1 MALELDG
8 RYNKTKILDYS
19 SKIIANAEKLQTL
32 DLYSKIRRLRQ
43 ESQRKSKIIIY
54 DVGCFHTMKHI
65 FLKGYT
71 FVEIMQKAEFLSNAI
86 FTTRRAHSLVP
97 PKRY

>member
-1 MALELDG
+1 
-8 RYNKTKILDYS
+8 
-19 SKIIANAEKLQTL
+19 
-32 DLYSKIRRLRQ
+32 
-43 ESQRKSKIIIY
+43 
-54 DVGCFHTMKHI
+54 MKHI
-65 FLKGYT
+65 FLKEYT

>member
-1 MALELDG
+1 MIQQ
-8 RYNKTKILDYS
+8 KTKILDYS

-32 DLYSKIRRLRQ
+32 ELYSKIRRLRQ
-43 ESQRKSKIIIY
+43 ESQRKSKIIIHDGLLSY
-54 DVGCFHTMKHI
+54 DEAYILERIYFCRK
-65 FLKGYT
+65 
-71 FVEIMQKAEFLSNAI
+71 IMQKAEFLSNAI

>member
-32 DLYSKIRRLRQ
+32 ELYSKIRRLRQ
-43 ESQRKSKIIIY
+43 ESQRKSKIIIHDGLLSY
-54 DVGCFHTMKHI
+54 DEAYI
-65 FLKGYT
+65 L
-71 FVEIMQKAEFLSNAI
+71 ERI
-86 FTTRRAHSLVP
+86 
-97 PKRY
+97 